1 MDCRLLVRPEVKV
14 KKTETAKE
22 KVIPADLAAAYGCYH
37 VNVAERRKL
46 EEKLQIID
54 IETKQMKRNFRRQ
67 KEALEK
73 EMKKTESDYWNCHRV
88 FSAATLITESD
99 SYRKRFYSGPQ
110 PTKAKLPRRTLDRL
124 SQLVR
129 SLQAEDDLEIL
140 SRFQRC
146 ARYVNRK
153 VPEFHHDLVSSL
165 TLSHEGGG
173 EFNPR
178 EKDYITEMLNER
190 STDKAGRLS
199 CKTSIK
205 EKRIR
210 SAPPRVTS
218 RPVVPECTERRHSTS
233 PKQYSPKKLELGIS
247 QISSSKAEESKRISH
262 AGGKEKAS
270 IKFAWTEKEKPDT
283 TVADAIDTSNATVE
297 GVSPDIDL
305 MQTSLEHETSHSSIS
320 SHQDPL
326 RGESNFVHVQSKEA
340 TISEPD
346 YRNSTFS
353 TICQGQAYLES
364 PTVENQRRE
373 DENLEFDSIS
383 AKGPTTR
390 NNRWNLIRVAY
401 LENKKSSASSSC
413 DILKKEDFAHI
424 LEKRGKGRDV
434 NPPESIGECSFMEHA
449 VCQSS
454 DNEAQHLMQ
463 RKKGDKGAD
472 VTDNNTYGAA
482 LYSNEG
488 PRTKGGR
495 KISVALPKG
504 NLHGFS
510 TVRKSLTARDQ
521 HKLRQR
527 HHRASIK
534 AEDKHELGN
543 TFAHLQAKTMMF
555 PNDADKRPDK
565 EKQAHKK
572 KRVSIFKRPYLTDA
586 LVSGQTQVESELRH
600 RVQDFLGGIHN
611 VNETSEEETGEE

>member
-1 MDCRLLVRPEVKV
+1 MDCRLLVRPDVKV
-14 KKTETAKE
+14 KKTDTAKE

-54 IETKQMKRNFRRQ
+54 LETKQMKRNFRQQ

-99 SYRKRFYSGPQ
+99 SYRKRFYLGPQ
-110 PTKAKLPRRTLDRL
+110 PTKANLPRRTLDRL

-153 VPEFHHDLVSSL
+153 VPELHHDLVSSL
-165 TLSHEGGG
+165 TALSHEGGG

-218 RPVVPECTERRHSTS
+218 RASS
-233 PKQYSPKKLELGIS
+233 QQYSPKKLELGIS
-247 QISSSKAEESKRISH
+247 QISSSKAGKSKRISH

-270 IKFAWTEKEKPDT
+270 VRFAWTEKEKPDT
-283 TVADAIDTSNATVE
+283 KVADAIDTSNATVE
-297 GVSPDIDL
+297 GVSRDIDM
-305 MQTSLEHETSHSSIS
+305 MQTSPEHETSHSSIS

-326 RGESNFVHVQSKEA
+326 RGETNFVHVQSNEA

-353 TICQGQAYLES
+353 TICQGQAYIES

-373 DENLEFDSIS
+373 DDNLEFDSIN
-383 AKGPTTR
+383 AKGATTR

-401 LENKKSSASSSC
+401 LENKKSSASSSY

-434 NPPESIGECSFMEHA
+434 SPPESIDECSFMEHA
-449 VCQSS
+449 VSQSS
-454 DNEAQHLMQ
+454 DNEAQHLIQ
-463 RKKGDKGAD
+463 RKKGDKGAE
-472 VTDNNTYGAA
+472 VTDNNTYAAA

-534 AEDKHELGN
+534 AEDKHQLGN
-543 TFAHLQAKTMMF
+543 TSAHLQAKTMMF

-572 KRVSIFKRPYLTDA
+572 KRVSIFKRPHLTDA

-611 VNETSEEETGEE
+611 VNEISEEETGEE